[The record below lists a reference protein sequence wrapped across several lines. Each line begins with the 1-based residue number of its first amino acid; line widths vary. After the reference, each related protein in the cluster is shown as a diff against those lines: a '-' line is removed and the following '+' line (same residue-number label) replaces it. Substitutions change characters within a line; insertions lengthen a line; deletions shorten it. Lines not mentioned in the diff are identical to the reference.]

1 MSEERNNELQQMYEN
16 LSKNLEQGTVFNEI
30 ALPGVKPNHVKR
42 DEVDTK

>member
-30 ALPGVKPNHVKR
+30 AMP
-42 DEVDTK
+42 